1 MAAAQH
7 RQMWWPGR
15 MAAAFGPSFLCL
27 VCLIYFIQVSLPLSL
42 LPLRRIL
49 AFYPPDLIRSL
60 LPV

>member
-49 AFYPPDLIRSL
+49 AFYPLT
-60 LPV
+60 